1 MTTSTATNPDPT
13 IEIYLHIAGREDP
26 QLVEVAS
33 DGSVADLL
41 ALADAVDA
49 DAKLRLQDTTDA
61 LDMES
66 SLAEAGIGHR
76 CHVHLGSCD
85 SVKVQVRYHT
95 KPIVRE
101 FSPGA
106 RIRAVF
112 AWAAGPKGFELA
124 ETQIPKH
131 GLMVPRSDHILDPD
145 VHVGSLASD
154 ARCAVVL
161 DLVPKERF
169 EG

>member
-1 MTTSTATNPDPT
+1 MTTSAATNPNPT
-13 IEIYLHIAGREDP
+13 LEVYLHVAGCEDP
-26 QLVEVAS
+26 QLVAVAS
-33 DGSVADLL
+33 DGRVADLL
-41 ALADAVDA
+41 AVAESVDA
-49 DAKLRLQDTTDA
+49 NAQLWLQDTTDP
-61 LDMES
+61 LDMAS

-76 CHVHLGSCD
+76 CHVHLGCCD

-101 FSPGA
+101 FGPGA

-112 AWAAGPKGFELA
+112 AWATGPKGFELA
-124 ETQIPKH
+124 ESQVPKH
-131 GLMVPRSDHILDPD
+131 GLMVPKSDHILDPD
-145 VHVGSLASD
+145 VHVGSLASR
-154 ARCAVVL
+154 ARCVVVL

>member
-1 MTTSTATNPDPT
+1 MTPSTIPNPGPT
-13 IEIYLHIAGREDP
+13 LEVYLHVAGCEDP

-33 DGSVADLL
+33 DGRVADLL
-41 ALADAVDA
+41 AVAESVAA
-49 DAKLRLQDTTDA
+49 NAKLWLQDTTDP

-76 CHVHLGSCD
+76 GHVHLGCCD

-131 GLMVPRSDHILDPD
+131 GLVVPRSDHILDPD

>member
-1 MTTSTATNPDPT
+1 MFTSGAATQSRSKSATTPSRSYENSALVRDPR
-13 IEIYLHIAGREDP
+13 G
-26 QLVEVAS
+26 V
-33 DGSVADLL
+33 
-41 ALADAVDA
+41 
-49 DAKLRLQDTTDA
+49 
-61 LDMES
+61 
-66 SLAEAGIGHR
+66 
-76 CHVHLGSCD
+76 CLGGWT
-85 SVKVQVRYHT
+85 Q
-95 KPIVRE
+95 
-101 FSPGA
+101 
-106 RIRAVF
+106 
-112 AWAAGPKGFELA
+112 GFELA